1 MKGRTGQIPP
11 ETMKR
16 RREFLAARRG
26 MKGRGPY
33 FLLELLDRKDD
44 LPPRA
49 GFTVT
54 RRSGNAVIRNRI
66 RRRLKEALRVHAADA
81 MAPGHDYVFVGRPDS
96 LAVDFETLAREM
108 KRRISRTGRH
118 GKST

>member
-1 MKGRTGQIPP
+1 MSGRIGLSPP

-16 RREFLAARRG
+16 RREFLAARKG
-26 MKGRGPY
+26 VKGRGPY
-33 FLLELLDRKDD
+33 FLLEMINRGDGS
-44 LPPRA
+44 PPRA

-54 RRSGNAVIRNRI
+54 RRSGNAVTRNRI
-66 RRRLKEALRVHAADA
+66 RRRLKEALRIHAAGE
-81 MAPGHDYVFVGRPDS
+81 MAAGHDYVFVGRPDS
-96 LAVDFETLAREM
+96 LTVDFETLAREM